1 MSRFTHCVLHRVLLG
16 VLLLPVLLISASG
29 CNIDGLFADRQHRD
43 APLTSFDRPEGV
55 EIPDIVII
63 DGNEVDMVEQV
74 LANRAVY
81 KRSLDA
87 LRDFYERRGYFNKMQ
102 WAETELD
109 ELAHVKPFR
118 YILSAEVP
126 AEDLRPSRSIAEADR
141 MYDDGV
147 MLMRRGGHKLPVVY
161 RKDYMHEALE
171 TFTQMITRYPDS
183 DKIDDAAFQCGEILK
198 EYYQN
203 QDRLALQWYSR
214 AREWDP
220 STPHPVLFQSA
231 VVSDFRLHDRA
242 RALELYQQVL
252 KEETTNKS
260 NTAFASKRI
269 YELTEGSNMGE
280 DPYLY
285 TREPGSE
292 KREAR
297 NAGDRQSYDRDSYD
311 QKSYDSNTYERDSYD
326 QDGYDQPSY
335 ERRSTGYDRSAN
347 GQPTSRTERSTQWS
361 SERNGGWRTEQ
372 SGDGVARS
380 RESGSTRSSYDRYQ
394 D

>member
-1 MSRFTHCVLHRVLLG
+1 MSRFTQC
-16 VLLLPVLLISASG
+16 VLLLSVTLVASSG
-29 CNIDGLFADRQHRD
+29 CNLDGLFADRQHRD

-87 LRDFYERRGYFNKMQ
+87 LRDFYENRGYINKMQ

-147 MLMRRGGHKLPVVY
+147 MLMRRGGHNLPVVY

-220 STPHPVLFQSA
+220 NTPHPVLFQSA
-231 VVSDFRLHDRA
+231 VVSDYRLHDRA

-252 KEETTNKS
+252 QDESGNKS

-269 YELTEGSNMGE
+269 YELTNDSDSGD

-292 KREAR
+292 RRAAR
-297 NAGDRQSYDRDSYD
+297 NAGDRPSYDRQSNQRESYD
-311 QKSYDSNTYERDSYD
+311 QQPYEQRSYD
-326 QDGYDQPSY
+326 QDGYERSGNVQPGYDQPRYDQPSERPRY
-335 ERRSTGYDRSAN
+335 EQSSK
-347 GQPTSRTERSTQWS
+347 WS
-361 SERNGGWRTEQ
+361 SERNDGWRNDR
-372 SGDGVARS
+372 SDDGIARS
-380 RESGSTRSSYDRYQ
+380 GESNANSNYED
-394 D
+394 

>member
-1 MSRFTHCVLHRVLLG
+1 MSRIKLS
-16 VLLLPVLLISASG
+16 VLLLPVFLVATTG

-63 DGNEVDMVEQV
+63 DGSEVDMVEQV

-126 AEDLRPSRSIAEADR
+126 AEDLRPARSIAEADR
-141 MYDDGV
+141 MYDEGV
-147 MLMRRGGHKLPVVY
+147 MLMRRGGHNLPVVY
-161 RKDYMHEALE
+161 RKDYMQEALE

-203 QDRLALQWYSR
+203 QDRLALQWYRR

-220 STPHPVLFQSA
+220 QTPHPVLFQSA
-231 VVSDFRLHDRA
+231 VVSDYRLHDRA
-242 RALELYQQVL
+242 KALELYQQVL
-252 KEETTNKS
+252 QEETTNKS
-260 NTAFASKRI
+260 NLAFASRRI
-269 YELTEGSNMGE
+269 HELTNADDTGE

-292 KREAR
+292 RRAAR
-297 NAGDRQSYDRDSYD
+297 NASDQQSYEQNSYDQPTHERESYDRPSYDRQSYDDSSYDRQSYD
-311 QKSYDSNTYERDSYD
+311 QPASQPQYND
-326 QDGYDQPSY
+326 Q
-335 ERRSTGYDRSAN
+335 TK
-347 GQPTSRTERSTQWS
+347 WS
-361 SERNGGWRTEQ
+361 SERNDGWRNDR

-380 RESGSTRSSYDRYQ
+380 GQGNYRSSSYDEYE
-394 D
+394 

>member
-1 MSRFTHCVLHRVLLG
+1 MSRYTLSL
-16 VLLLPVLLISASG
+16 LLLPITIVASSG
-29 CNIDGLFADRQHRD
+29 CNIDGLFAGGQHRD

-102 WAETELD
+102 WAETELK
-109 ELAHVKPFR
+109 ELGHVKPFR

-141 MYDDGV
+141 MYDEGV
-147 MLMRRGGHKLPVVY
+147 MLMRRGGHNLPVVY
-161 RKDYMHEALE
+161 RKDYMQEAMQV
-171 TFTQMITRYPDS
+171 FTEMITRYPDS

-198 EYYQN
+198 EYYEN
-203 QDRLALQWYSR
+203 QDRLALQWYRR

-220 STPHPVLFQSA
+220 QTPHPVLFQSA
-231 VVSDFRLHDRA
+231 VVYDFRLHDRA
-242 RALELYQQVL
+242 KALEFYQQVL
-252 KEETTNKS
+252 QEENTNKS
-260 NTAFASKRI
+260 NSAFASRRI
-269 YELTEGSNMGE
+269 HELSEGSNMGD

-285 TREPGSE
+285 TREPGSD
-292 KREAR
+292 RRAAR
-297 NAGDRQSYDRDSYD
+297 NAGDQPVRNQRSYD
-311 QKSYDSNTYERDSYD
+311 QESYD
-326 QDGYDQPSY
+326 QEPYSQPPARSSYD
-335 ERRSTGYDRSAN
+335 DRS
-347 GQPTSRTERSTQWS
+347 RWS
-361 SERNGGWRTEQ
+361 SERNDGWRNER

-380 RESGSTRSSYDRYQ
+380 GGSNAGQSSYNDYE
-394 D
+394 